1 MGAERQRQEH
11 HALDATSRTTEHRR
25 CKMKI
30 YWYMSDHRFD
40 PGTVADIGNI
50 RLHIRAT
57 ERKRDNRWKL
67 YMSIRTR
74 KRDGVKDDLKREV
87 CVAEF
92 ERSLSLKEVQRKT
105 EAYLQNFIE
114 ALVSETLFFR

>member
-1 MGAERQRQEH
+1 
-11 HALDATSRTTEHRR
+11 
-25 CKMKI
+25 MKI
-30 YWYMSDHRFD
+30 YWYMSDPRFD

-50 RLHIRAT
+50 RLYIRVT
-57 ERKRDNRWKL
+57 ERKRDNKWKL

-74 KRDGVKDDLKREV
+74 KNDGVKDDLKREV
-87 CVAEF
+87 CIAEW
-92 ERSLSLKEVQRKT
+92 ERSLSLKEVQHKA